1 MGLTTVIYAK
11 TRDWC
16 NNMLFKQKNYPY
28 RKHFYNIQQM
38 PYFQLYLFFNP
49 TISTYGTILEN
60 NDRRRNGAGRGR
72 ATKTRKNSR

>member
-1 MGLTTVIYAK
+1 M
-11 TRDWC
+11 
-16 NNMLFKQKNYPY
+16 QKHGTGAIICSSKKKDYPY

-72 ATKTRKNSR
+72 ATKTGKNSRQGK